1 MDKKKTFMERELT
14 AEDAEKVLKANYMN
28 CVRKAA
34 GGGTLSAVELNF
46 IEAIRQRDGG
56 GDIEASPLVNAR
68 FAKNQTEL
76 ADALGVNR
84 KTIQR
89 WMKRD
94 GHPGTRPDG
103 RYEIP
108 LWKTWA
114 RTQGHVFEDAE
125 PVDKKAAEVKILLQR
140 SQLLQIEIDKELK
153 RLMAVE
159 EVRGAFG
166 RMIGECR
173 VAFYSIPGSLAPQV
187 VGLTVPEAEKRLRL
201 AIDDAMT
208 LIAEDKIGITH
219 DASN

>member
-1 MDKKKTFMERELT
+1 MSEIPLGSRSLT
-14 AEDAEKVLKANYMN
+14 AEDAEKVLKANYLN

-34 GGGTLSAVELNF
+34 SGQTLSSVELGF
-46 IEAIRQRDGG
+46 IEAVRHRG
-56 GDIEASPLVNAR
+56 GDGSIDVPAPTAR
-68 FAKNQTEL
+68 FAKNQVEL
-76 ADALGVNR
+76 AEALGVNR

-89 WMKRD
+89 WLKRD

-140 SQLLQIEIDKELK
+140 SELLQIEIDKERD
-153 RLMAVE
+153 RLMPVE

-166 RMIGECR
+166 RMIGEFR
-173 VAFYSIPGSLAPQV
+173 VALYSIPGSLAPQV
-187 VGLTVPEAEKRLRL
+187 VGLTVPEAEKRLRHAL
-201 AIDDAMT
+201 DDAMT
-208 LIAEDKIGITH
+208 LVAEDKVGLKA
-219 DASN
+219 DAPG